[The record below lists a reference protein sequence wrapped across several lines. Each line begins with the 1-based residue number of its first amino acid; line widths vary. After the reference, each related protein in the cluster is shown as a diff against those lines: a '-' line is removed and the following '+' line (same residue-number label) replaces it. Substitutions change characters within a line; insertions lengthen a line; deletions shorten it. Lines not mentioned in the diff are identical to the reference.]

1 MKLKYLIDRLMNVL
15 FFICGITAI
24 AFVVL
29 ITLYMLISGIPGFVK
44 IGPIDFLFGSVWK
57 PTAGE
62 PEFGILPIIL
72 SSIYATGGA
81 TLIGVPIGLLTAV
94 FLSKVANKKIAN
106 IVRPAV
112 ELLSGI
118 PSVVYGLVGVIL
130 LVPTVAKVF
139 DLPKG
144 SGLFSAIIV
153 LSVMIL
159 PSIISISEN
168 ALNAVPEEYEQ
179 ASLALG
185 ASHIETIF
193 KVSIPAAKSGIA
205 AGVILGIG
213 RAVGE
218 AMAVMMVA
226 GNVANMPKLF
236 ESVSLLTTAV
246 AKDMGYASGLH
257 REALFSIALVLFVF
271 ILLLNMVMNILV
283 KKGSRKN

>member
-1 MKLKYLIDRLMNVL
+1 MKFKYFIEKLMNVVFL
-15 FFICGITAI
+15 ICGLTAI

-29 ITLYMLISGIPGFVK
+29 ISLYMLFSGIPGIAK
-44 IGPIDFLFGSVWK
+44 IGLFDFLFGRVWK

-62 PEFGILPIIL
+62 PEFGIFPIIL
-72 SSIYATGGA
+72 SSIYATAGA
-81 TLIGVPIGLLTAV
+81 TILGIPIGLLTAV
-94 FLSKVANKKIAN
+94 FLSKVASPKIASF
-106 IVRPAV
+106 VRPAV

-118 PSVVYGLVGVIL
+118 PSVVYGLLGALL
-130 LVPTVAKVF
+130 LVPAIAEIF

-144 SGLFSAIIV
+144 SGLFAAIIV

-159 PSIISISEN
+159 PSIISISET

-185 ASHIETIF
+185 ASHIETVF
-193 KVSIPAAKSGIA
+193 KISIPAAKSGIA

-236 ESVSLLTTAV
+236 ESVALLTTAV

-257 REALFSIALVLFVF
+257 REALFSIALILFIF
-271 ILLLNMVMNILV
+271 ILLLNMVMNLLI
-283 KKGSRKN
+283 KKGGQKK